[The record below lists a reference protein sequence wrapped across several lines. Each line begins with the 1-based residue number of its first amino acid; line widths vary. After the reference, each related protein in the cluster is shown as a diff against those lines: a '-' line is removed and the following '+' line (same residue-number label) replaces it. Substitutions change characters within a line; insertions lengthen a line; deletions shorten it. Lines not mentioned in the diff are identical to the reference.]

1 MPLKK
6 GKSKKTISKNIS
18 EFHKGK
24 TFAKTA
30 KKFGKDKANKQAVAV
45 ALSTARKSKTNAK
58 KTKGT
63 RKYDM
68 FNRARKIHF
77 GIKGNK

>member
-6 GKSKKTISKNIS
+6 GTSKKTVSKNIS

-30 KKFGKDKANKQAVAV
+30 KKFGKAKANKQAVAV
-45 ALSTARKSKTNAK
+45 ALSTARKSKGKKKFNGGAFAKAK
-58 KTKGT
+58 KSYFKT
-63 RKYDM
+63 
-68 FNRARKIHF
+68 
-77 GIKGNK
+77 

>member
-6 GKSKKTISKNIS
+6 GKSKKVVSQNIS

-45 ALSTARKSKTNAK
+45 ALNTARKGGK
-58 KTKGT
+58 KKKKFATKAAVMKSVATTMG
-63 RKYDM
+63 
-68 FNRARKIHF
+68 H
-77 GIKGNK
+77 

>member
-24 TFAKTA
+24 TLAKTA
-30 KKFGKDKANKQAVAV
+30 KKFGKSKANKQAIAV
-45 ALSTARKSKTNAK
+45 ALNTARKSKKNK
-58 KTKGT
+58 K
-63 RKYDM
+63 
-68 FNRARKIHF
+68 
-77 GIKGNK
+77 